1 MRKNRWLVLG
11 ISGSSVLFFLN
22 VLLAFRDSTV
32 VEWGKR
38 VVIREVAV
46 FKDKGTVVEVGGTV
60 LRSSGK
66 YGAQYGRLLKLKT
79 GEWLAAYTVSLTNG
93 YQRDANGGLEL
104 EVAKSAD
111 EGRTWQSVG
120 RIKDPGRDL
129 DNAQMIQRKDG
140 AILLACRSVR
150 WQESYKLPVY
160 FSDDQGGNWKLL
172 SEIDRHEGG
181 VGELGNPDQGV
192 YEPHM
197 VFLDDGRIAVMYAN
211 EKYAK
216 LNPGYSQIIS
226 QKISDDNGSS
236 WGKEIKVVYD
246 DNHRSSRPGMPV
258 WTRMKNGKFM
268 VVYEICGPEKCNIY
282 YKISEDGIQWP
293 KGFGNQIPEQL
304 GGPYLFSLNDG
315 RLLVTSNK
323 SNMSVS
329 NDFGKTW
336 QLINSAWDKTLWPS
350 IYQINEKEVGVVN
363 SVPREIGGN
372 NIQVRFGK
380 IMK

>member
-1 MRKNRWLVLG
+1 MKNGWLTFVTA
-11 ISGSSVLFFLN
+11 GS
-22 VLLAFRDSTV
+22 LAFISLGLFLSFRSDKAVTWRGRAMVRDV
-32 VEWGKR
+32 P
-38 VVIREVAV
+38 V
-46 FKDKGTVVEVGGTV
+46 FKDGGEVTEVGGTV
-60 LRSSGK
+60 LRASGK

-79 GEWLAAYTVSLTNG
+79 GEWLAAYTVSLNNG
-93 YQRDANGGLEL
+93 YQRDPDGGLEL
-104 EVAKSAD
+104 EVAKSND
-111 EGRTWQSVG
+111 EGKTWEVIGS
-120 RIKDPGRDL
+120 IKDAGRDL

-140 AILLACRSVR
+140 TILLACRSVR

-160 FSDDQGGNWKLL
+160 YSSNQGKNWEFL
-172 SEIDRHEGG
+172 SEIDSHQGR
-181 VGELGNPDQGV
+181 VGALGNPDQGV

-226 QKISDDNGSS
+226 QKISDDNGTS
-236 WGKEIKVVYD
+236 WGSEIKVVYD

-258 WTRMKNGKFM
+258 WSKMTNGKFM

-282 YKISEDGIQWP
+282 CKISDDGISWP
-293 KGFGNQIPEQL
+293 KGFGEEIPEQL
-304 GGPYLFSLNDG
+304 GGPYLLSLSDG

-323 SNMSVS
+323 SNMSIS

-336 QLINSAWDKTLWPS
+336 QIIYPAWEKTLWPS
-350 IYQINEKEVGVVN
+350 IYQINEQEVAVVN

-372 NIQVRFGK
+372 NIQVRFGNLTR
-380 IMK
+380 